1 MGILAPFSTLIPVFS
16 RFRITMKHTSQ
27 RLMIACLPLLFL
39 GGCGL
44 RAPYGQ
50 DVYPQQQ
57 GMGLGSLLF
66 PSIRTMPGE
75 QWSFQQDYENK
86 LVEVEQLR
94 TENQQLRALLNPP
107 ATHQALPSRPGP
119 DLSPL
124 PPAGVREVDLDNQP
138 GSTLPA
144 SPLPSLNEPVNVP
157 VEPLSTGNLSNPT
170 PAVQL
175 GLNQQQT
182 RLVKASQFQD
192 GKLVLAIEP
201 RDARGQIVRTPANL
215 TLVVSDPTLSGEQA
229 QLAQWELG
237 EKEVG
242 RWIKN
247 SIGEDAIQIDLPFPS
262 PLPAVSKLHILARYQ
277 QPGGRVIESRMD
289 ISMQAETLAGEWS
302 PRRQRP
308 LSPTE
313 NPRVARPLPAGQ
325 IPLPVD
331 PVGEETPFDD
341 DWQR

>member
-1 MGILAPFSTLIPVFS
+1 
-16 RFRITMKHTSQ
+16 MKQTFQ
-27 RLMIACLPLLFL
+27 RLLIACLPLLFFS
-39 GGCGL
+39 GCGL

-50 DVYPQQQ
+50 DVYPQQP

-66 PSIRTMPGE
+66 PSARAMPGE

-86 LVEVEQLR
+86 LAEVEQLR
-94 TENQQLRALLNPP
+94 AENQQLRTLLNPP

-124 PPAGVREVDLDNQP
+124 PPVGVREVDLDNP
-138 GSTLPA
+138 PA
-144 SPLPSLNEPVNVP
+144 SPLPSLDDPVNVP
-157 VEPLSTGNLSNPT
+157 VEPLSSGNLSNPT

-182 RLVKASQFQD
+182 RLVKANQFQD

-201 RDARGQIVRTPANL
+201 RDESGQIVRVPANL
-215 TLVVSDPTLSGEQA
+215 TLVVSDPTLTGEQA

-237 EKEVG
+237 EKEVS
-242 RWIKN
+242 RWIEN
-247 SIGEDAIQIDLPFPS
+247 SVDGDAIQIDLPFPS
-262 PLPAVSKLHILARYQ
+262 PLPAVSSLHILARYQ
-277 QPGGRVIESRMD
+277 QPGGRIIESQMD
-289 ISMQAETLAGEWS
+289 LSMQAETLAGEWS
-302 PRRQRP
+302 SRRQRS

-325 IPLPVD
+325 IPLPVN
-331 PVGEETPFDD
+331 PTGEAAPFDE